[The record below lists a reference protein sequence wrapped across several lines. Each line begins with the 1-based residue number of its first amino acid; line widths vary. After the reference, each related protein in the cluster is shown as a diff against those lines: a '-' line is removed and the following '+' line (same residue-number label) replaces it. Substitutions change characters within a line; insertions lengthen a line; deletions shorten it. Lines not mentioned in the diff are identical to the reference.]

1 MNFAALLRELY
12 PPQVPRGLH
21 VALLTAQLH
30 TAACPLPQMQ
40 CPTPEQ
46 LLMGYEVIGV
56 TDVYGMPELFFIG
69 LNRPSPK
76 HGLGSAT
83 GGRHHE
89 KHPSGASIG
98 RSLCVRTSLEFPA
111 GP

>member
-1 MNFAALLRELY
+1 MNLAALLRQLY

-21 VALLTAQLH
+21 VVLLTVRLH

-56 TDVYGMPELFFIG
+56 TDVYGMPKPLYAERQG
-69 LNRPSPK
+69 LPPLPAWAR
-76 HGLGSAT
+76 GE
-83 GGRHHE
+83 GGTVF
-89 KHPSGASIG
+89 A
-98 RSLCVRTSLEFPA
+98 
-111 GP
+111 